1 MGHVGLNRVAV
12 SFRGIQIELHTQPYR
27 VAHEL
32 QASREACHARAAIPA
47 VLRPLSVRLP
57 LPAYA
62 RPTTSSLTKW
72 RSSPSSRARLRV
84 CRRAGRKV
92 GTKVQG
98 DLTDDT
104 HWDAGIQSALRSTKK
119 RVKCPTHCAL
129 ISAIQKKTKVWAQDA
144 CSGS

>member
-12 SFRGIQIELHTQPYR
+12 SFRGIQIELHTQPNR

-32 QASREACHARAAIPA
+32 PEACHASVRRQPAAIPA

-98 DLTDDT
+98 DLTDHT

-119 RVKCPTHCAL
+119 RAKCPTHCAL
-129 ISAIQKKTKVWAQDA
+129 ISAIQKQTKV
-144 CSGS
+144 

>member
-12 SFRGIQIELHTQPYR
+12 SFRGIQIELHTQPNR
-27 VAHEL
+27 VAHD
-32 QASREACHARAAIPA
+32 SRLPEGFSSLPSGRHARAAIPA

-98 DLTDDT
+98 DLTDHT

-119 RVKCPTHCAL
+119 RAKCPTHCAL
-129 ISAIQKKTKVWAQDA
+129 ISAIQKKTKV
-144 CSGS
+144 

>member
-27 VAHEL
+27 VAHE
-32 QASREACHARAAIPA
+32 QASGGLSSLPSGPASAAIPA

-98 DLTDDT
+98 DLTDHT

-119 RVKCPTHCAL
+119 RAKCPTHCAL
-129 ISAIQKKTKVWAQDA
+129 ISAIQKKTKV
-144 CSGS
+144 